1 MNGGR
6 TLKIAAWTAAAIGLF
21 GILTPL
27 AVVVAASFNSQ
38 RLVFPPEDFSFNA
51 YIELAQS
58 TKFLEA
64 AYVSLYVALFASIG
78 ATAVGL
84 AAAVWMRLSKSRLAS
99 VLTSAI
105 LAPLFVPGV
114 LVGLSLYALLRPLA
128 GTVPVWTL
136 IIGHLFVV
144 MPFPFRIIV
153 GRLSQL
159 SITVD
164 EAARVVGSG
173 TWRLVSR
180 VIVPAIAPAVFAGA
194 LMGFI
199 MSWEDFNVS
208 LFLAPSSL
216 QTLPL
221 AIFSYV
227 QFEFRPILAAVSV
240 SLMVLAGLAVLL
252 LNRVAGLSLTR
263 QDN

>member
-1 MNGGR
+1 MNSR
-6 TLKIAAWTAAAIGLF
+6 QTLGVASWAAAAIGLL

-27 AVVVAASFNSQ
+27 AVVVAASFNSD
-38 RLVFPPEDFSFNA
+38 RLVFPPEGFSLDS
-51 YIELAQS
+51 YVELLHSEQFLQS
-58 TKFLEA
+58 
-64 AYVSLYVALFASIG
+64 AYVSLYVAAFASVA

-84 AAAVWMRLSKSRLAS
+84 TAAVWMRLSRSRLAA

-128 GTVPVWTL
+128 DALPVWTL

-153 GRLSQL
+153 GRLNRL
-159 SITVD
+159 SETVD
-164 EAARVVGSG
+164 EAARLVGCG
-173 TWRLVSR
+173 TVRLVLR
-180 VIVPAIAPAVFAGA
+180 VLLPSIAPAVFAGGLLA
-194 LMGFI
+194 FI

-208 LFLAPSSL
+208 LFLAPSSM
-216 QTLPL
+216 QTLPVQ
-221 AIFSYV
+221 IYSYV
-227 QFEFRPILAAVSV
+227 QFQFEPVLAAVSV
-240 SLMVLAGLAVLL
+240 GLMVLAGIAVLL

-263 QDN
+263 RPN